1 MIESRISAR
10 DSTDWIYAGSTPY
23 RAAVSRANSA
33 RACSVTTGAATVTG
47 GGVLGMG
54 GMGGCGLAA
63 GGAGVPVVG
72 GAWVAQA
79 ARVSA
84 RASVVAQ
91 IRARRAVGRRVIAAR
106 VSRGS
111 EGKNPWF
118 SHS

>member
-1 MIESRISAR
+1 M
-10 DSTDWIYAGSTPY
+10 PY
-23 RAAVSRANSA
+23 WAAVSRANSA
-33 RACSVTTGAATVTG
+33 RACSVTTGWTTGVG
-47 GGVLGMG
+47 GGVGGLGMG
-54 GMGGCGLAA
+54 GWGWAA
-63 GGAGVPVVG
+63 GGAGVAVVG

-91 IRARRAVGRRVIAAR
+91 LRARRAVGRRVIAAR

-111 EGKNPWF
+111 EGKNPRF